1 MVAKVRTVAFIGM
14 TPLEV
19 IIETQISP
27 GLATFNIVGLPD
39 KAVAEAK
46 ERIRSTLYSIGLGF
60 PAKRVTVNMAPADI
74 PKIGSHFDLPIAV
87 SILCAMGILD
97 YMALNSV
104 IIGELGLDGSINYV
118 SGAICAAIFANAN
131 NLSIIC
137 PKACATEVMWSGNQ
151 SIIAVDTIIQL
162 INHLTGKAVISTI
175 LPESS
180 FNMNYD
186 FPEDMSDVHGQ
197 IEAKRA
203 LEIAAC
209 GKHNLLMIGPP
220 GSGKSMLALRLRTI
234 LPKLTPK
241 EALDT
246 TCIYSLAGM
255 LPKEGIIY
263 NPPYRAPHYSTSLA
277 AMVGGGFNSK
287 PGEVSLAN
295 NGILFLD
302 EFPEFQSKVIDSLRQ
317 PLENRTVTISRARE
331 HITYAADFQLIAAM
345 NQCKC
350 GYYGNTNKQCN
361 KIPTCAFEYISK
373 ISGPILDRFDII
385 LHINNI
391 PHSELFSRND
401 SKITS
406 AEIREKVIKI
416 REIQILRAN
425 HHNVMF
431 NKLNGQ
437 INNQYLEKIVNLS
450 PESKQ
455 LLQKALNNAS
465 LSTRGIHK
473 VLKVARTIADM
484 NQTTNINVDDIN
496 EALKYKFGY

>member
-1 MVAKVRTVAFIGM
+1 MAKVKTVAFVGM

-19 IIETQISP
+19 TVEAQISP
-27 GLATFNIVGLPD
+27 GLASFSIVGLPD

-46 ERIRSTLYSIGLGF
+46 ERVRSTLYSIGLGF
-60 PAKRVTVNMAPADI
+60 PAKRVIVNMAPADM
-74 PKIGSHFDLPIAV
+74 PKIGAHFDLPIAIA
-87 SILCAMGILD
+87 ILCAIGILD
-97 YMALNSV
+97 WTTLHSI

-151 SIIAVDTIIQL
+151 SIIAVGTITQL

-175 LPESS
+175 
-180 FNMNYD
+180 
-186 FPEDMSDVHGQ
+186 FPEKMLDVNDNYAEDIADVHGQ

-209 GKHNLLMIGPP
+209 GKHNLLMIGSP

-263 NPPYRAPHYSTSLA
+263 NPPYRAPHYSTSLV
-277 AMVGGGFNSK
+277 AMVGGGFNPK

-302 EFPEFQSKVIDSLRQ
+302 EFPEFQRKVIESLRQ
-317 PLENRTVTISRARE
+317 PLENRTITVSRAKE
-331 HITYAADFQLIAAM
+331 HITYSADFQLVAAM

-350 GYYGNTNKQCN
+350 GYYGNTKKQCN
-361 KIPTCAFEYISK
+361 RTPNCTIEYTNK

-391 PHSELFSRND
+391 HHNELFSRNNQQ
-401 SKITS
+401 ITS
-406 AEIREKVIKI
+406 AEIREKVKQV

-425 HHNVMF
+425 KHRVLF

-437 INNQYLEKIVNLS
+437 INNRYLDKIVSLS
-450 PESKQ
+450 LDSQ
-455 LLQKALNNAS
+455 QVLQKALDS
-465 LSTRGIHK
+465 SVLSTRGIHK
-473 VLKVARTIADM
+473 ILKVARTIADM
-484 NQTTNINVDDIN
+484 RQSENIEDSDIK
-496 EALKYKFGY
+496 EALRYKFGFD